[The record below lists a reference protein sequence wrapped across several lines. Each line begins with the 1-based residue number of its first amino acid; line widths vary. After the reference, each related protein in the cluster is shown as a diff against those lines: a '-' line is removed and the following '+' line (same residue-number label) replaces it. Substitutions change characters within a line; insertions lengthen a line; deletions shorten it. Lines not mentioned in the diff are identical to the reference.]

1 MSNKPQ
7 PWERQRDADGELE
20 PMLWFGRFDA
30 IYRPMGTERS
40 LLGAVN
46 SHRANRSEKRTISIP
61 GAWTKAFERWDWKN
75 RAEAWDQYERD
86 RLNNLFQERTDA
98 WRTNRFED
106 AETLRGKALELLRLP
121 VIKRRGVD
129 DKGEPYVIEA
139 VPPTTLR
146 AAAAILK
153 TADEL
158 ARITTRE
165 TLPTTEIDHTTGGK
179 PINPNVIVVRE
190 YVDESESD

>member
-1 MSNKPQ
+1 MTEL
-7 PWERQRDADGELE
+7 WERQRDEDGELE
-20 PMLWFGRFDA
+20 PMLWFERFSL
-30 IYRPMGTERS
+30 YLEMGADRS
-40 LLGAVN
+40 LLATVN
-46 SHRANRSEKRTISIP
+46 EHRRRKGQNKTPHSPTSWRNTEKD
-61 GAWTKAFERWDWKN
+61 FDWRK
-75 RAEAWDQYERD
+75 RAEAWDASELERIKQE
-86 RLNNLFQERTDA
+86 FQERADT
-98 WRTNRFED
+98 WRANRFED